1 MDNSEMSQRLTAE
14 AMWRDVWQEDT
25 HLKLCGRQ
33 LRGIWVC
40 STFLFILF
48 TLRMCSYEENSRN
61 LADGDTLVCEAIPV
75 VNIVSMSKQ
84 KCVPATHQT
93 GTAIQCNRWC
103 NRCVIIREEWSM
115 KKPFAD
121 PEGII
126 RYVQMKPHFK
136 MKEYSVT
143 VCWWLHVHEYENG
156 HQVVSHIK
164 RPIFDRV
171 VNVLI

>member
-1 MDNSEMSQRLTAE
+1 MDNSEMSQWLTAE
-14 AMWRDVWQEDT
+14 AMWCDVWQEDT
-25 HLKLCGRQ
+25 HLKLRGRQ

-48 TLRMCSYEENSRN
+48 TLRMCSYEEKSRN

-75 VNIVSMSKQ
+75 VNIVRMSKQ
-84 KCVPATHQT
+84 KWVPAIHQT

-103 NRCVIIREEWSM
+103 NTYVIIREVWRI

-126 RYVQMKPHFK
+126 RYVQMQPHFE
-136 MKEYSVT
+136 MKKYALT
-143 VCWWLHVHEYENG
+143 VLPSGGSMYMNMKTVIRLSYLEAHFW
-156 HQVVSHIK
+156 
-164 RPIFDRV
+164 
-171 VNVLI
+171 